1 VSAITQKRWIAEV
14 YPDLATAKNFSGFEW
29 THAWRFQS
37 PPASVWELTENG
49 KVTGLPGSIET
60 TAENA
65 HLIAAAPDLLE
76 ALENL
81 VKYEATEVTLHNALV
96 AIAKAKGETP

>member
-14 YPDLATAKNFSGFEW
+14 YPDLATAKNVSGFEW

-49 KVTGLPGSIET
+49 KVTGLPGCIET

-65 HLIAAAPDLLE
+65 HLIAAAPSLYEYAKSRALSGDDE
-76 ALENL
+76 ARKMLDSLKLSE
-81 VKYEATEVTLHNALV
+81 
-96 AIAKAKGETP
+96 